1 MIHALILVS
10 RQGKV
15 RLTKW
20 WTTKSM
26 KVRPHP
32 RAPAPSSSS
41 SSDCLGAGPA
51 LRDVK
56 VAPPRR
62 QGLRPRPGHSRG
74 RLQARW
80 VRDADTEG
88 PPPPPQH
95 PAPTI
100 GATQRQ
106 ERAKIVRET
115 TALVL
120 QRQGKLCNFIE
131 WKDLKIMYKRY
142 ASLYFCCLTD
152 AADNEL
158 MTLESIHLFVQ
169 CLDRYFGNVCELD
182 LVFNFHKAYFI
193 LDEVF
198 LGGQV
203 QETSKKAVEHFIIA
217 QDTIVEQEKMGDIPT
232 GG

>member
-1 MIHALILVS
+1 M
-10 RQGKV
+10 
-15 RLTKW
+15 
-20 WTTKSM
+20 
-26 KVRPHP
+26 
-32 RAPAPSSSS
+32 
-41 SSDCLGAGPA
+41 
-51 LRDVK
+51 
-56 VAPPRR
+56 
-62 QGLRPRPGHSRG
+62 
-74 RLQARW
+74 
-80 VRDADTEG
+80 
-88 PPPPPQH
+88 
-95 PAPTI
+95 
-100 GATQRQ
+100 
-106 ERAKIVRET
+106 RE

-131 WKDLKIMYKRY
+131 WKDLKIVYKRY

-158 MTLESIHLFVQ
+158 MTVESIHLFVE

-217 QDTIVEQEKMGDIPT
+217 QDTIVEQEKMGEHPHRGLTRRPADARGGGEMGPDPRRRRAPAGGALFPARRNFVIGITEHPPPPT
-232 GG
+232 APGPRPHRAPTPTPPPHSVRMSRQLRLTPRSYGFTNAPVEVLR

>member
-1 MIHALILVS
+1 MTDGAACGEAAIGYTRFVFALP
-10 RQGKV
+10 
-15 RLTKW
+15 
-20 WTTKSM
+20 
-26 KVRPHP
+26 RPVMVEAVD
-32 RAPAPSSSS
+32 RIAA
-41 SSDCLGAGPA
+41 A
-51 LRDVK
+51 LRDLDRLLIALMVRLA
-56 VAPPRR
+56 VAMWDRK
-62 QGLRPRPGHSRG
+62 
-74 RLQARW
+74 
-80 VRDADTEG
+80 DAAAVDVIT
-88 PPPPPQH
+88 
-95 PAPTI
+95 AC
-100 GATQRQ
+100 
-106 ERAKIVRET
+106 IVDLP

-131 WKDLKIMYKRY
+131 WKDLKIVYKRY

-158 MTLESIHLFVQ
+158 MTLESIHLFVE